1 MKILMLPGILLL
13 EFIYFLYTFDK
24 ISIKVKDI
32 YKIFIVDDHKIF
44 REGLA
49 FMISKMK
56 GYEVVGEASNGK
68 AFLDIIDKIDAD
80 IVLMDI
86 SMPGIDGIEA
96 TTRVLEKRP
105 DLKIIALTMFCDEE
119 YYYKMIQAG
128 VSGYILKESGKEEL
142 ATALDTVI
150 TGENYFSQK
159 ILHNILVNLNN
170 SKSVNKPTGPQ
181 DIKLTKRETEILTLI
196 CQGLSNAEIS
206 DKLCLSLRTIE
217 GHKSNLFSKTGV
229 KNSVSLVMFSMKNK
243 LVDL

>member
-1 MKILMLPGILLL
+1 
-13 EFIYFLYTFDK
+13 
-24 ISIKVKDI
+24 VKDT

-68 AFLDIIDKIDAD
+68 AFLEMIDNIDAD

-96 TTRVLEKRP
+96 TTRVLEKHP

-159 ILHNILVNLNN
+159 ILHNILINLNN
-170 SKSVNKPTGPQ
+170 SKSVKKPSGTQ
-181 DIKLTKRETEILTLI
+181 DLKLTRRETEILTLI

-206 DKLCLSLRTIE
+206 DKLSLSLRTIE

-229 KNSVSLVMFSMKNK
+229 KNSVSLVMFSLKNK